1 MTQTAKMSLTAAAA
15 ALLAAGV
22 TLTTTASG
30 WALPGFSKAPVAAA
44 NDGTTAGSAA
54 PAVVAL
60 AAAATPAP
68 AVALPPAQVPN
79 YRAIVQTQGPAVVGI
94 TVAGLHKVSNT
105 DGDDDTP
112 SAARGQGGN
121 DDGDPFFRFFRGVPG
136 LRLPQQMNPGAQPFR
151 GQGSGF
157 IISSDGLV
165 LTNAHVVRDAK
176 QVTVKLS
183 DRREFSAQV
192 LGSDPATDIAVL
204 KLDAKNLPTVQLGD
218 SKQVQVGD
226 YVLAIGAPYGF
237 EQSATQGIV
246 SAKGRSLPG
255 ESVVPFIQTD
265 AAVNPGNSGGPL
277 FDASGRV
284 VGVNAQI
291 YSQSGGFQGLAF
303 SIPVDVA
310 LKVKDQIVA
319 HGKVEHARLGVTLQD
334 LSAPLAA
341 SFGLEAPDGALV
353 SSVQPGSAAAKA
365 GLKAGDVITAIDGE
379 PVRVAGDIS
388 SRVGLARPG
397 DKLKLEL
404 WRDKSR
410 TSETVALGHAD
421 KDAQEAAAAPQGA
434 SLGLALRPLQPQE
447 LRGSGLDHGLLIERV
462 AGPSQLAGVQP
473 GDVLLALNGKPVQ
486 DVEQVRAALKGS
498 PKQVALLV
506 ARDGQQIFVPVRL
519 G

>member
-1 MTQTAKMSLTAAAA
+1 MTRTAKTALTATAA

-22 TLTTTASG
+22 TITTGASG
-30 WALPGFSKAPVAAA
+30 W
-44 NDGTTAGSAA
+44 TA
-54 PAVVAL
+54 PAWLKDKASSDAPASATPTAL
-60 AAAATPAP
+60 AAAAAVAAAP
-68 AVALPPAQVPN
+68 AVALPPAQLPN

-94 TVAGLHKVSNT
+94 TVAGLHKASAEDGT
-105 DGDDDTP
+105 DTSGLED
-112 SAARGQGGN
+112 
-121 DDGDPFFRFFRGVPG
+121 DPFFRFFRGVPG
-136 LRLPQQMNPGAQPFR
+136 LRMQPRGAQPFR

-204 KLDAKNLPTVQLGD
+204 RIDAKGLPAVQLGD
-218 SKQVQVGD
+218 PRQVQVGD

-237 EQSATQGIV
+237 EQTATQGIV
-246 SAKGRSLPG
+246 SAKSRSLPG
-255 ESVVPFIQTD
+255 DSVVPFIQTD

-303 SIPVDVA
+303 AIPVDVA
-310 LKVKDQIVA
+310 LRVKDQIVT

-341 SFGLEAPDGALV
+341 SFGLGSPDGALV
-353 SSVQPGSAAAKA
+353 SSVTPDSAAAKA
-365 GLKAGDVITAIDGE
+365 GLKAGDVITAVDGE
-379 PVRVAGDIS
+379 AVHVAGDVS

-404 WRDKSR
+404 WRDKGR
-410 TSETVALGHAD
+410 LSETVALGRAD
-421 KDAQEAAAAPQGA
+421 KDQQEASAAPERG
-434 SLGLALRPLQPQE
+434 SLGLALRPLERQE

-462 AGPSQLAGVQP
+462 TGPAQLAGVQP

-486 DVEQVRAALKGS
+486 DIDQVRAAMKGN

-506 ARDGQQIFVPVRL
+506 SRDGQQIFVPVRL

>member
-1 MTQTAKMSLTAAAA
+1 MTQTAKLTLTAAAA
-15 ALLAAGV
+15 ALLGAGV
-22 TLTTTASG
+22 TLSTTASG
-30 WALPGFSKAPVAAA
+30 WTVPGLFKDKPLV
-44 NDGTTAGSAA
+44 AA
-54 PAVVAL
+54 PAGDTASVGATAT
-60 AAAATPAP
+60 AATVATPAL
-68 AVALPPAQVPN
+68 AMPPAQLPN

-94 TVAGLHKVSNT
+94 TVAGLHKV
-105 DGDDDTP
+105 DGPAVMQGPGADDD
-112 SAARGQGGN
+112 
-121 DDGDPFFRFFRGVPG
+121 DPFFRFFRGIPG
-136 LRLPQQMNPGAQPFR
+136 LRMPQQMNPGAQPFR

-157 IISSDGLV
+157 IISTDGLI

-176 QVTVKLS
+176 QVTVKLN

-204 KLDAKNLPTVQLGD
+204 KVDAKGLPTVQLGD
-218 SKQVQVGD
+218 PKQVQVGD
-226 YVLAIGAPYGF
+226 YVLAIGAPFGF
-237 EQSATQGIV
+237 EQTATQGIV

-255 ESVVPFIQTD
+255 DSVVPFIQTD

-277 FDASGRV
+277 FDAAGRV

-310 LKVKDQIVA
+310 LKVKEQIVA

-365 GLKAGDVITAIDGE
+365 GLKAGDVITGIDGE
-379 PVRVAGDIS
+379 PVRVAGDVS

-397 DKLKLEL
+397 DKIRLDL
-404 WRDKSR
+404 WRDKNR
-410 TSETVALGHAD
+410 HSETVALGRAD
-421 KDAQEAAAAPQGA
+421 KDAEQAAAAPEGGQ
-434 SLGLALRPLQPQE
+434 LGLALRPLEKQE

-462 AGPSQLAGVQP
+462 GGPAQLAGVQP
-473 GDVLLALNGKPVQ
+473 GDVLLALNGKPVN
-486 DVEQVRAALKGS
+486 DIDQVRDVMKDK

>member
-1 MTQTAKMSLTAAAA
+1 MTQTAKLTLTATAA

-30 WALPGFSKAPVAAA
+30 WTMPNPFKDKAAA
-44 NDGTTAGSAA
+44 TADAA
-54 PAVVAL
+54 PAVVAQ
-60 AAAATPAP
+60 AAAPTAP
-68 AVALPPAQVPN
+68 AIALPAAPLPN

-94 TVAGLHKVSNT
+94 TVAGLHKVGNG
-105 DGDDDTP
+105 DDADDDDTP
-112 SAARGQGGN
+112 AARGG
-121 DDGDPFFRFFRGVPG
+121 DDPFFRFFRGIPG
-136 LRLPQQMNPGAQPFR
+136 MRMPQQGPQPFR

-157 IISSDGLV
+157 IISADGLV

-204 KLDAKNLPTVQLGD
+204 KVDAKGLPTVQLGD
-218 SKQVQVGD
+218 PRQVQVGD

-237 EQSATQGIV
+237 EQTATQGIV

-255 ESVVPFIQTD
+255 DSVVPFIQTD

-277 FDASGRV
+277 FDAAGRV

-341 SFGLEAPDGALV
+341 SFGLGAPDGALV

-365 GLKAGDVITAIDGE
+365 GLKAGDVITGVDGE
-379 PVRVAGDIS
+379 PVRVAGDVS

-404 WRDKSR
+404 WRNKNR
-410 TSETVALGHAD
+410 VSETVSLGRAERD
-421 KDAQEAAAAPQGA
+421 RQEASAAPEGG
-434 SLGLALRPLQPQE
+434 SLGLALRPLERQE

-462 AGPSQLAGVQP
+462 AGPAQLAGVQP

-486 DVEQVRAALKGS
+486 DVEEVRAALKSS

>member
-1 MTQTAKMSLTAAAA
+1 MTQTAKLTLTAAAA

-30 WALPGFSKAPVAAA
+30 WTLPGLQKSPATEAA
-44 NDGTTAGSAA
+44 TGSAA
-54 PAVVAL
+54 PTAVVP

-68 AVALPPAQVPN
+68 SPAAALPPALVPN

-94 TVAGLHKVSNT
+94 TVAGLHKVGNDDD
-105 DGDDDTP
+105 DGDAGP
-112 SAARGQGGN
+112 AARGE
-121 DDGDPFFRFFRGVPG
+121 DPFFRFFRGVPG
-136 LRLPQQMNPGAQPFR
+136 LRLPQPGAQPFR

-157 IISSDGLV
+157 IISADGIV

-183 DRREFSAQV
+183 DRREFAAKV

-218 SKQVQVGD
+218 PKQVQVGD

-237 EQSATQGIV
+237 EQTATQGIV

-255 ESVVPFIQTD
+255 DSVVPFIQTD

-310 LKVKDQIVA
+310 LRVKDQIVA
-319 HGKVEHARLGVTLQD
+319 TGKVEHARLGVTLQD
-334 LSAPLAA
+334 LSAPLAS
-341 SFGLEAPDGALV
+341 SFGLDAPDGALV

-379 PVRVAGDIS
+379 PVRIAGDVS

-404 WRDKSR
+404 WRDKKRS
-410 TSETVALGHAD
+410 SETVALGRAD
-421 KDAQEAAAAPQGA
+421 KEAQEASAAPQGA
-434 SLGLALRPLQPQE
+434 QLGLALRPLAPQE

-462 AGPSQLAGVQP
+462 GGPAQLAGVQP

-486 DVEQVRAALKGS
+486 NIDEVRAAMKDS
-498 PKQVALLV
+498 PKSVALLV

>member
-1 MTQTAKMSLTAAAA
+1 MTQTAKMTVTAAAA

-30 WALPGFSKAPVAAA
+30 WTLPGFHKAPAAA
-44 NDGTTAGSAA
+44 ATDATPGGAA
-54 PAVVAL
+54 PTTVAL
-60 AAAATPAP
+60 AAATTPAP
-68 AVALPPAQVPN
+68 AVALPPAQLPN

-94 TVAGLHKVSNT
+94 TVAGLHKV
-105 DGDDDTP
+105 
-112 SAARGQGGN
+112 GN
-121 DDGDPFFRFFRGVPG
+121 DDGDEGPVARGDDDPFFRFFRGIPG
-136 LRLPQQMNPGAQPFR
+136 LRMPQQGPQPFR

-157 IISSDGLV
+157 IISSDGVV

-183 DRREFSAQV
+183 DRREFSAKV

-204 KLDAKNLPTVQLGD
+204 KLDAKGLPTVQLGD
-218 SKQVQVGD
+218 PKQVQVGD

-237 EQSATQGIV
+237 EQTATQGIV

-255 ESVVPFIQTD
+255 DSVVPFIQTD

-277 FDASGRV
+277 FDAAGRV

-291 YSQSGGFQGLAF
+291 FSQSGGFQGLAF

-334 LSAPLAA
+334 LSAPLAS
-341 SFGLEAPDGALV
+341 SFGLGAPDGALV
-353 SSVQPGSAAAKA
+353 SSVQPESAAAKA

-379 PVRVAGDIS
+379 PVRVAGDVS

-410 TSETVALGHAD
+410 VSETVSLGRAD
-421 KDAQEAAAAPQGA
+421 KDAQEASATPQGG
-434 SLGLALRPLQPQE
+434 SLGLALRPLERQE
-447 LRGSGLDHGLLIERV
+447 LRGSGLDHGLLIEGV
-462 AGPSQLAGVQP
+462 TGPAQLAGVQP

-486 DVEQVRAALKGS
+486 SVEQVRDALKGKPAS
-498 PKQVALLV
+498 VALLV